1 MAFLCVC
8 ELVII
13 LLLFILPIV
22 FTAPSYV
29 CEFGHWDCLLRCVA
43 DWLQCAYV
51 NIGIICYVG
60 RGRPSVYCSCR
71 SCFVGGHPHAVSASA
86 SWLLAT
92 FIIYKSLTLYTIITL
107 YIHIQAY
114 RVHSCVSLLV
124 IIHVLLHSCE
134 YANMRIIHHCYLFI
148 FTHIIAR
155 SALIIIIAHIY
166 CLLLLLSYHEYH
178 EIYMLLCLFH
188 FLITNHSF
196 WSFLFIFH
204 SLRSVWK

>member
-1 MAFLCVC
+1 MW
-8 ELVII
+8 I
-13 LLLFILPIV
+13 LGSFVTL
-22 FTAPSYV
+22 PSY
-29 CEFGHWDCLLRCVA
+29 CVA
-43 DWLQCAYV
+43 WPTGSYV
-51 NIGIICYVG
+51 HMRIWTIITLDATGLRFTV
-60 RGRPSVYCSCR
+60 RAD
-71 SCFVGGHPHAVSASA
+71 HAVSASA
-86 SWLLAT
+86 SWLLVT
-92 FIIYKSLTLYTIITL
+92 YIIHKSLTLYTIITL
-107 YIHIQAY
+107 YIRIQAY

-196 WSFLFIFH
+196 WSFLFIF
-204 SLRSVWK
+204 SQS